1 MFNRFKTVV
10 ATLVIAASGFGAGAA
25 FTGGA
30 HAQTVAAAMR
40 GEWGSGRNLIQN
52 RRRLEGVIDQL
63 QRDRHDYCGHR
74 VAAIADLQ
82 QARAQL
88 DEAIEYDRSHGH

>member
-63 QRDRHDYCGHR
+63 QRDRHDYGGHR

-82 QARAQL
+82 KGRNEIVGAL
-88 DEAIEYDRSHGH
+88 IYDATH